1 MQLNAMF
8 KVYKKTI
15 LPAYQKADG
24 NSWKKEIFG
33 VTVIYIWV
41 IIYYITLLFEV
52 NWPVE
57 VEIIWMITLVL
68 LVIAAK
74 LYGKKADGQNYPLKI
89 KKRNILVYKFL
100 SEYMDFSDAEQRK
113 NLQDLVRD
121 TYPKTSIK
129 FDSILSE
136 VIVPIGVCVLNNVLM
151 PENKILQRLNINYET
166 LLLYFSIAIF
176 VLVLIAIYCLI
187 GYFES
192 NKGKKYYFA
201 QDMLDVLTF
210 HELAKKQYEEYMVEK
225 DNYIREIAE
234 NNSLERMAENIDMV
248 IVQ

>member
-68 LVIAAK
+68 LVIAVK
-74 LYGKKADGQNYPLKI
+74 LYGKKADGQN
-89 KKRNILVYKFL
+89 
-100 SEYMDFSDAEQRK
+100 
-113 NLQDLVRD
+113 
-121 TYPKTSIK
+121 
-129 FDSILSE
+129 
-136 VIVPIGVCVLNNVLM
+136 
-151 PENKILQRLNINYET
+151 
-166 LLLYFSIAIF
+166 
-176 VLVLIAIYCLI
+176 
-187 GYFES
+187 
-192 NKGKKYYFA
+192 
-201 QDMLDVLTF
+201 
-210 HELAKKQYEEYMVEK
+210 
-225 DNYIREIAE
+225 
-234 NNSLERMAENIDMV
+234 
-248 IVQ
+248 